1 MILLDY
7 IDNLSMIQKRRN
19 SSQKLEVD
27 EKEEGLKT
35 CTPGPEDFPESSE
48 AEFHTHLSEK

>member
-19 SSQKLEVD
+19 SLQKIEVD
-27 EKEEGLKT
+27 EREEGIKT
-35 CTPGPEDFPESSE
+35 CTPGPEDFPESSDGE
-48 AEFHTHLSEK
+48 LHTHLSEK

>member
-19 SSQKLEVD
+19 SLQKLEVD
-27 EKEEGLKT
+27 EKEEGTKG
-35 CTPGPEDFPESSE
+35 CTPGPEDFKDTADDEV
-48 AEFHTHLSEK
+48 HTHLSEK